1 MCFDGYM
8 DGGEGK
14 VVYWLT
20 GLALIEGGIFWVRVV
35 E

>member
-1 MCFDGYM
+1 MVTWMVEKGRWFIG
-8 DGGEGK
+8 
-14 VVYWLT
+14 VLT